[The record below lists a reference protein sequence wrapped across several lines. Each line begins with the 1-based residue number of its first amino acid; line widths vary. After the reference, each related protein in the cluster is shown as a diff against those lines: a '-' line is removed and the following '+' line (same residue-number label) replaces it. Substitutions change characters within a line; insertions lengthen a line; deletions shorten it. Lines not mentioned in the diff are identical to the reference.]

1 MRDIPI
7 PKTAKEFILS
17 RAILKIQ
24 YTCFHSGP
32 TVYLEHMEDLLGMDR
47 LLKIEQDGDVEGKN
61 SD

>member
-32 TVYLEHMEDLLGMDR
+32 TVYVEHMEDLLGMDR
-47 LLKIEQDGDVEGKN
+47 LLKIEQDGDV
-61 SD
+61 